1 MKEAL
6 ITVVV
11 PVYNVEAYL
20 DRCLSAI
27 VHQTYQKL
35 EILLVEDGSS
45 DRSPVICEEWA
56 GKDPRIRVIRQPHTG
71 AGVARNTGI
80 EQARGAYICFFD
92 SDDYIAPNTIER
104 AYALAKKEAA
114 DIVVYGFTRVEH
126 GRVVYEKIPR
136 GTQTVYRN
144 EQVRSSF
151 LPDLLGE
158 TKCSETKGLE
168 MSPCTALFSA
178 ELIRRAHWRFVS
190 EREIISED
198 VYSLL
203 TLYQHVESV
212 AVLSEALYVYCL
224 NPASLTKTYR
234 ADRFEKIKEFY
245 VRAKALCDEIGYS
258 ADIKARLKAPFWAF
272 TIDAMKQ
279 EAAHSPRKEAIS
291 NIQKIVDDPLTR
303 RLIGETAGDGQGIMR
318 RVLFWAI
325 GRRSGRLCWLL
336 AKLRNRMR

>member
-1 MKEAL
+1 MNEAL

-27 VHQTYQKL
+27 VRQTYQNL

-45 DRSPVICEEWA
+45 DKSLQICEEWA
-56 GKDPRIRVIRQPHTG
+56 ARDPRIRVIPQAHAG
-71 AGVARNTGI
+71 AGMARNTGMDH
-80 EQARGAYICFFD
+80 AHGAYICFFD
-92 SDDYIAPNTIER
+92 SDDYIAEHTIER
-104 AYALAKKEAA
+104 AYTMAKKEAVE
-114 DIVVYGFTRVEH
+114 IVVYGFTRVEH
-126 GRVVYEKIPR
+126 GRVVRQKIPR
-136 GTQTVYRN
+136 SAVPVYQN
-144 EQVRSSF
+144 EQVRRSF

-158 TKCSETKGLE
+158 TEQSDTKGLE
-168 MSPCTALFSA
+168 MSPCTALFSMK
-178 ELIRRAHWRFVS
+178 LIRRAHWRFVS
-190 EREIISED
+190 EQEIISED

-203 TLYQHVESV
+203 ALYRHVESV

-234 ADRFEKIKEFY
+234 ADRFRKIKEFY
-245 VRAKALCDEIGYS
+245 VRSEALCHESGYS
-258 ADIKARLKAPFWAF
+258 PEIKERLKAPFWAF

-279 EAAHSPRKEAIS
+279 EAAHSPKREAIS
-291 NIQKIVDDPLTR
+291 NIQQIIDDPLTC
-303 RLIGETAGDGQGIMR
+303 RLIGETAGNGQGIMR

-325 GRRSGRLCWLL
+325 GRRNGGLCWFL